1 MGIVDNPRPG
11 CKTTGEMEPWWL
23 NFVLEGFEDDDSDD
37 DEDEDESEDDE
48 DEDESEDDEDD
59 DDSDEDDEDEDDED
73 DEEDTHNLKDPKKK
87 NIAGLK
93 SALRKERMGHKK
105 FKRLY
110 EAERKKN
117 KTKSSSNE
125 EDKGSKD
132 DKESKED
139 KGPSE
144 RELKLAARLRD
155 SAIDTQ
161 ILKFATKLKFIDPED
176 AVRLV
181 KRSDIEFD
189 QDEEDPTLIEIDEES
204 VEDAVKQLARKK
216 RHLVNRGK
224 TTGKTGSKFGG
235 SNKGKNSIN
244 DDEIRKKFGL
254 ARTSL

>member
-132 DKESKED
+132 DKVKRGQSSKD
-139 KGPSE
+139 P
-144 RELKLAARLRD
+144 AADFKEPRCD
-155 SAIDTQ
+155 SINEMAEAPQAQPGLLLSSGGQTSM
-161 ILKFATKLKFIDPED
+161 
-176 AVRLV
+176 AVRGQ
-181 KRSDIEFD
+181 RF
-189 QDEEDPTLIEIDEES
+189 
-204 VEDAVKQLARKK
+204 AW
-216 RHLVNRGK
+216 
-224 TTGKTGSKFGG
+224 
-235 SNKGKNSIN
+235 
-244 DDEIRKKFGL
+244 
-254 ARTSL
+254 